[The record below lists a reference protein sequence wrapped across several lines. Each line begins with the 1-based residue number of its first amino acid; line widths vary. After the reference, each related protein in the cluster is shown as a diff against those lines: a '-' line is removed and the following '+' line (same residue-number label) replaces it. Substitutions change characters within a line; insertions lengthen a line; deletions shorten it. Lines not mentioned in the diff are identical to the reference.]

1 MAYAYNIMDSPNT
14 KIKLFLLVQR
24 QAGVSRRKAQE
35 LISAGEVTIDDGVVT
50 DPFLLIQPEA
60 IQRLVL
66 RGHPLSLQSPEL
78 RVYRYHKPK
87 GMLSSHDDP
96 HEGNTVGR
104 ILRSEGFFGYSWGG
118 RLDQDAEGLLLITND
133 GVLLNQLSHPRYE
146 VPKTYQVWL
155 DGLPKR
161 VVLDGM
167 LQEMTR
173 GIDDDG
179 DRLRITSG
187 HIAGSPPHVMLQLT
201 EGKKRE
207 IKRLFAHFQLQ
218 VVRLLRVAIG
228 PVELGGLRSGTLE
241 RMTNANT
248 EILRNF
254 AQETSDPD

>member
-1 MAYAYNIMDSPNT
+1 MDSPNT